1 MSADREQLERA
12 IQAQESLR
20 GTLGD
25 ELVEAAITAL
35 REKLA
40 GLGPPEEEAR
50 RQVTILFAPDGRLY
64 VAETGRNT
72 VAEIDLTT
80 GKVLRRLPA

>member
-25 ELVEAAITAL
+25 EMVEAVPGI
-35 REKLA
+35 
-40 GLGPPEEEAR
+40 
-50 RQVTILFAPDGRLY
+50 
-64 VAETGRNT
+64 VAYLKTLLDDRKG
-72 VAEIDLTT
+72 
-80 GKVLRRLPA
+80 